1 VDGSFVPNSGDD
13 TLNGGN
19 GNDGL
24 WGFDGNDAINGDAG
38 DDYVEGSD
46 GNDVILGGADNDTL
60 LGQGGADTIGGGTG
74 FDFLFGGA
82 GADTFIFRKGD
93 AADWVLDFN
102 AAEGDKLQLEG
113 FGILSFAALQPL
125 LVDGTFQ
132 GVAATVIDF
141 IDPVTGAVD
150 EIRVFGVA
158 PGGLNNGNV
167 LLA

>member
-1 VDGSFVPNSGDD
+1 M
-13 TLNGGN
+13 
-19 GNDGL
+19 
-24 WGFDGNDAINGDAG
+24 GFDGSDVINGDGG
-38 DDYVEGSD
+38 DHYVGGDD
-46 GNDVILGGADNDTL
+46 GNDVILGGADNNTL
-60 LGQGGADTIGGGTG
+60 LRQAGAETIGGGTG

-82 GADTFIFRKGD
+82 GADTFIFTKGG